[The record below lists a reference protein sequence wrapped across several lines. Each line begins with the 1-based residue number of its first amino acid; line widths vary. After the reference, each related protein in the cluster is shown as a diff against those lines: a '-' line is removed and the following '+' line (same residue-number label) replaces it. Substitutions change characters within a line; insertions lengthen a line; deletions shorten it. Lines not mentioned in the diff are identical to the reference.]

1 MLITITSLHTRTEKR
16 LYLASGECPHCADFQ
31 NVIITESRFLSTQ
44 LSKQEFPKCP
54 LLKVW
59 MFTVLKKTNKKKKLH
74 KPMFRLTLIWKIAK
88 FLKTM
93 SCTPHSH
100 TRHSNWLMVPYT
112 GSCVTLYE
120 SCLNIYVVLNIFHCD
135 QKIHIQLSVNLYSSE
150 QILGHLQIKSMF
162 FNYACRPNSK

>member
-44 LSKQEFPKCP
+44 LSKQEFPKFP

-59 MFTVLKKTNKKKKLH
+59 RFTGFFFQKLH
-74 KPMFRLTLIWKIAK
+74 KPMFRLTVIWKIAK
-88 FLKTM
+88 FRKTM

-112 GSCVTLYE
+112 GSCVTLFE
-120 SCLNIYVVLNIFHCD
+120 PCLNIYVVLKILHCD
-135 QKIHIQLSVNLYSSE
+135 QKIHIQLSVNLYSSD
-150 QILGHLQIKSMF
+150 QILGHLHIKSMF

>member
-1 MLITITSLHTRTEKR
+1 MCR
-16 LYLASGECPHCADFQ
+16 
-31 NVIITESRFLSTQ
+31 
-44 LSKQEFPKCP
+44 LSKCDHHWIQIPFYPT
-54 LLKVW
+54 LKAGVSK
-59 MFTVLKKTNKKKKLH
+59 MSIIKGLNVYCLKKKQQQKKLH
-74 KPMFRLTLIWKIAK
+74 KPMLRLTLIWKIAK

-100 TRHSNWLMVPYT
+100 KRHSNWLMVPYT